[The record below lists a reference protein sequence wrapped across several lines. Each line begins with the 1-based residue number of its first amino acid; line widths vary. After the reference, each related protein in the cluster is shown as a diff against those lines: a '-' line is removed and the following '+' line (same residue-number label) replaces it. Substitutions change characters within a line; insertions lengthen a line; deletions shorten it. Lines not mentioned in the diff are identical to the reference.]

1 MEKELHV
8 LDLTI
13 EEIHSHLLNGDVK
26 VSDLVKEAIE
36 RVKKDEFNAFEA
48 YNFEEALKEAEK
60 LDKEEVPCDNLLF
73 GIPYICKDNLST
85 KGIESTGGSNIL
97 NGYIPL
103 FDATV
108 VTILKEKKAVL
119 IAKSTLDELAM
130 GGSGKSGH
138 KGIQL
143 NPYDENKESLIG
155 GSSSGSAVAVASSV
169 TPFALGSD
177 TGDSIRKP
185 ASFGGL
191 VGYKPTYGL
200 ISRFGLYPFSVS
212 LDHVGYFTRSVDDAA
227 LLFDT
232 LNKFDENDFTS
243 SIKERKAIYPLKNN
257 EKRKICVIK
266 EVIDSIKDED
276 ILSRFNYLVEN
287 LKKEGHLV
295 DYVSVDPSI
304 LKAIYPAYIIIS
316 SAEATSNN
324 ANLDG
329 IKFGNRKEGNS
340 YQEVMFNTRNEGF
353 SELIKRRFILGSY
366 ALMSE
371 NQEEVYLKAK
381 KVRRVVVNTFNELF
395 GKYDAFIGPASP
407 TVAPKINH
415 ASDNLDDT
423 YLIADNYLAIG
434 NFGGYPS
441 ITIPLGIKD
450 DKMPFGVS
458 ITSPIFK
465 DEDTFIIAKDCENIL
480 KMKNLS
486 TKTKSIILKNMK
498 EAQ

>member
-26 VSDLVKEAIE
+26 VSDLVKKAIE

-48 YNFEEALKEAEK
+48 YNFEEALKEAEE
-60 LDKEEVPCDNLLF
+60 LDKEEVPSDNLLF

-85 KGIESTGGSNIL
+85 KGIETTGGSNIL

-119 IAKSTLDELAM
+119 IAKATLDELAM

-227 LLFDT
+227 LW
-232 LNKFDENDFTS
+232 
-243 SIKERKAIYPLKNN
+243 
-257 EKRKICVIK
+257 
-266 EVIDSIKDED
+266 
-276 ILSRFNYLVEN
+276 
-287 LKKEGHLV
+287 
-295 DYVSVDPSI
+295 
-304 LKAIYPAYIIIS
+304 
-316 SAEATSNN
+316 
-324 ANLDG
+324 
-329 IKFGNRKEGNS
+329 
-340 YQEVMFNTRNEGF
+340 
-353 SELIKRRFILGSY
+353 
-366 ALMSE
+366 
-371 NQEEVYLKAK
+371 
-381 KVRRVVVNTFNELF
+381 
-395 GKYDAFIGPASP
+395 
-407 TVAPKINH
+407 
-415 ASDNLDDT
+415 
-423 YLIADNYLAIG
+423 
-434 NFGGYPS
+434 
-441 ITIPLGIKD
+441 
-450 DKMPFGVS
+450 
-458 ITSPIFK
+458 
-465 DEDTFIIAKDCENIL
+465 
-480 KMKNLS
+480 
-486 TKTKSIILKNMK
+486 
-498 EAQ
+498 